1 MENLQ
6 IKITITDGKKE
17 AKATISVNE
26 YQSIKEMHGIS
37 MLDEQVDILLEKI
50 ENKSHPTSKTPLS
63 N

>member
-37 MLDEQVDILLEKI
+37 MLDEQVGILLEEI
-50 ENKSHPTSKTPLS
+50 EKSTTP
-63 N
+63 NN

>member
-6 IKITITDGKKE
+6 IKITITDGEKE
-17 AKATISVNE
+17 AKSTIGLNE

-37 MLDEQVDILLEKI
+37 MLDEQVDILLEEI
-50 ENKSHPTSKTPLS
+50 NKPITPG

>member
-6 IKITITDGKKE
+6 IKITITDGEKE
-17 AKATISVNE
+17 AKATIGLNE

-37 MLDEQVDILLEKI
+37 MLDEQVDILLEEI
-50 ENKSHPTSKTPLS
+50 NKPITPI

>member
-6 IKITITDGKKE
+6 IKITITDGEKE

-37 MLDEQVDILLEKI
+37 MLDEQVAILLEEI
-50 ENKSHPTSKTPLS
+50 EKSITR
-63 N
+63 NY

>member
-6 IKITITDGKKE
+6 IKITITDGEKE
-17 AKATISVNE
+17 AKTTIGVND

-37 MLDEQVDILLEKI
+37 MLDEQVDILLEEI
-50 ENKSHPTSKTPLS
+50 NKPITPI

>member
-17 AKATISVNE
+17 ANATIGLNE

-37 MLDEQVDILLEKI
+37 MLDEQVSILLEEIK
-50 ENKSHPTSKTPLS
+50 KSITP
-63 N
+63 NH

>member
-6 IKITITDGKKE
+6 IKITITYGEKE
-17 AKATISVNE
+17 AKSTIGLNE

-37 MLDEQVDILLEKI
+37 MLDEQVDILLEEI
-50 ENKSHPTSKTPLS
+50 NKPVTPI

>member
-6 IKITITDGKKE
+6 IKITITDGEKE
-17 AKATISVNE
+17 AKATIGLNE

-37 MLDEQVDILLEKI
+37 MLDEQVDILLEEI
-50 ENKSHPTSKTPLS
+50 NKPITPG

>member
-6 IKITITDGKKE
+6 IKITITDGEKE
-17 AKATISVNE
+17 AKSTIGLNE

-37 MLDEQVDILLEKI
+37 MLDEQVDILLEEI
-50 ENKSHPTSKTPLS
+50 NKPITPS

>member
-6 IKITITDGKKE
+6 IKITLTDGEKE
-17 AKATISVNE
+17 AKSTIGLNE

-37 MLDEQVDILLEKI
+37 MLDEQVDILLEEI
-50 ENKSHPTSKTPLS
+50 NKPITPI

>member
-6 IKITITDGKKE
+6 IKITITDGEKE
-17 AKATISVNE
+17 AKSTIGLNE

-37 MLDEQVDILLEKI
+37 MLDEQVDILLEEI
-50 ENKSHPTSKTPLS
+50 NKPVTPI

>member
-6 IKITITDGKKE
+6 IKITITDGEKE
-17 AKATISVNE
+17 AKSTIGLNE

-37 MLDEQVDILLEKI
+37 MLDEQVDTLLEEI
-50 ENKSHPTSKTPLS
+50 NKPITPI

>member
-6 IKITITDGKKE
+6 IKITITDGEKE
-17 AKATISVNE
+17 ANATIGLNE

-37 MLDEQVDILLEKI
+37 MLDEQVDILLEEI
-50 ENKSHPTSKTPLS
+50 EKSITSI